1 VITDISLSGKDVGS
15 LSLSGLMG
23 GFTQEFFSFDT
34 TKTLMAVSELTARE
48 VNFKIRDEGLMAKG
62 IKLYAEQSEMTE
74 DQVRGMLTIMATEA
88 LQQFA
93 AAQPKLQGAVD
104 ALTRFVAKPG
114 TFTLT
119 VRSKA
124 KNGMSLFDLAAASE
138 NPMLVLDK
146 VDVEATA
153 Q

>member
-1 VITDISLSGKDVGS
+1 
-15 LSLSGLMG
+15 
-23 GFTQEFFSFDT
+23 
-34 TKTLMAVSELTARE
+34 
-48 VNFKIRDEGLMAKG
+48 
-62 IKLYAEQSEMTE
+62 
-74 DQVRGMLTIMATEA
+74 
-88 LQQFA
+88 
-93 AAQPKLQGAVD
+93 
-104 ALTRFVAKPG
+104 
-114 TFTLT
+114 LT